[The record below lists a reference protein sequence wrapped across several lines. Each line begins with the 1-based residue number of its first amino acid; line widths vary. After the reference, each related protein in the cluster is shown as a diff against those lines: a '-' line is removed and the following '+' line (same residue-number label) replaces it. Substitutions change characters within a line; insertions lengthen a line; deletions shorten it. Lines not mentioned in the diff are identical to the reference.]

1 MFQKNPLSFNI
12 VRYMSVFDLKVLL
25 NQPPSACKSLFG
37 KLVCALVGSKIISS
51 SQGHKALWSNGLMVK
66 VLDSQSK
73 GLCSKL
79 LGGSKVN
86 SAFHPSKVDNVEFIG
101 T

>member
-1 MFQKNPLSFNI
+1 
-12 VRYMSVFDLKVLL
+12 
-25 NQPPSACKSLFG
+25 
-37 KLVCALVGSKIISS
+37 
-51 SQGHKALWSNGLMVK
+51 MVK

-79 LGGSKVN
+79 LSGSKVN